1 MYFGIFYF
9 SKSVFLLVKVNST
22 CLSSCLSLSLSLYLL
37 MCLVW
42 LLSRTKLQVLCYVLV
57 KALVCT
63 SLLVSNIFSLQN
75 LLDLKELRDPG
86 GGSGLMKWQ
95 AGEEREYEVLM
106 RTATWTAWR
115 LPEHKR
121 QAAKELNWLSCPL
134 SNTMDLFVWNH
145 RRRWQSMFQA
155 GYEFS
160 WVCLQTDVESAFA
173 ICLGSG

>member
-1 MYFGIFYF
+1 MALGLCEGLCEAARGRSYCQCSYVAAALLLLCCCCRVGAVWRRCWGSVRMAWEYQVRQQLGCSTSTIRMYLLMYFGIFYL

-42 LLSRTKLQVLCYVLV
+42 LFSRTNLQVLCYVLV

-86 GGSGLMKWQ
+86 GGSGIMK
-95 AGEEREYEVLM
+95 
-106 RTATWTAWR
+106 
-115 LPEHKR
+115 
-121 QAAKELNWLSCPL
+121 
-134 SNTMDLFVWNH
+134 
-145 RRRWQSMFQA
+145 
-155 GYEFS
+155 
-160 WVCLQTDVESAFA
+160 
-173 ICLGSG
+173 